1 MKDIKNSCESLP
13 VKILKIKNRAVDLK
27 RNLQDKIFTASEV

>member
-1 MKDIKNSCESLP
+1 MKDIKNSCESLHL
-13 VKILKIKNRAVDLK
+13 VLLKIKNRAVDLK